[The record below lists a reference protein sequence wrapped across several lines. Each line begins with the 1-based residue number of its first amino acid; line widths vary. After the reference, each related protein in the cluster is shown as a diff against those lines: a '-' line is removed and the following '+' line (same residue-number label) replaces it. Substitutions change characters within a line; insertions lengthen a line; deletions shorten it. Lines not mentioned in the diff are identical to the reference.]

1 MNVSSPRAL
10 LISLAVGIGVSL
22 VGGGLLAFFG
32 DKLFLYS
39 VGTIMF
45 IVGVI
50 ALALG
55 LLGAAEPADGWATQ
69 RGAKNR
75 RPGRSV
81 AARALAQHP
90 ELHDDH
96 SSWELAVW
104 ALVVGL
110 PLIGLSVVC
119 FSLSA

>member
-10 LISLAVGIGVSL
+10 IVSLLVGIAVSV
-22 VGGGLLAFFG
+22 VGGALLAFFG
-32 DKLFLYS
+32 DKILLYS

-45 IVGVI
+45 VVG
-50 ALALG
+50 ALCLALG

-69 RGAKNR
+69 RRSNS
-75 RPGRSV
+75 RSV
-81 AARALAQHP
+81 AARALSQHP
-90 ELHDDH
+90 ELEDH

-110 PLIGLSVVC
+110 PLIGLSILC
-119 FSLSA
+119 FSLSS